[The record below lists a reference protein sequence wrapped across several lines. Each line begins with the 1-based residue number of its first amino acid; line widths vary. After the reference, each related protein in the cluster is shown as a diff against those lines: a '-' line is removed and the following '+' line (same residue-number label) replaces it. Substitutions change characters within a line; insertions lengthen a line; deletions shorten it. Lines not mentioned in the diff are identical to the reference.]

1 MQQFRPM
8 RRFKQQL
15 TNESCVIILE
25 NASSGVLALIG
36 DNGYPY
42 AVPLSYVYADGRL
55 YFHSAM
61 EGHKVD
67 AIRANPKCSFC
78 VIGQDEL
85 HPESFTTHFRSVIAF
100 GKMHIIEQ
108 ETERLA
114 ALRLLGHRYAPGDDA
129 GLQREIDKDFTRV
142 LLLCLDIEHLTGKQ
156 AIELCNK

>member
-15 TNESCVIILE
+15 TNESCVKILE

-36 DNGYPY
+36 DNGYP
-42 AVPLSYVYADGRL
+42 
-55 YFHSAM
+55 AM
-61 EGHKVD
+61 EGHKLD
-67 AIRANPKCSFC
+67 AIRSNPKCSFC
-78 VIGQDEL
+78 VIDQDEL

-100 GKMHIIEQ
+100 GQIHIIEQ
-108 ETERLA
+108 DTERLA

-156 AIELCNK
+156 AIELTLISNDKNSPA

>member
-15 TNESCVIILE
+15 TNESCVKILE

-55 YFHSAM
+55 YFHSAL

-67 AIRANPKCSFC
+67 AIRVNPKCSFC
-78 VIGQDEL
+78 VIDQDEL

-100 GKMHIIEQ
+100 GQIHIIEQ
-108 ETERLA
+108 DTERLA
-114 ALRLLGHRYAPGDDA
+114 ALRLLGLAMLPVTMPACKGR
-129 GLQREIDKDFTRV
+129 
-142 LLLCLDIEHLTGKQ
+142 
-156 AIELCNK
+156 